1 MELVPLQLPES
12 LIKAIDRATDRGLD
26 RAVVFRRMLVAGLD
40 RYMAEIYVARRI
52 SLREAAEW
60 LGVPVRVAM
69 ERLADAD
76 APGNIAGDDARAA
89 LDALEQG
96 PDR

>member
-1 MELVPLQLPES
+1 MAEVPLHLPES

-60 LGVPVRVAM
+60 LGVPVRVAWSGLPV
-69 ERLADAD
+69 RAR
-76 APGNIAGDDARAA
+76 PGT
-89 LDALEQG
+89 
-96 PDR
+96 